1 MTKGV
6 CGVFEVMKFDDKG
19 GAKPSFLMTYNVNSP
34 SGPGGLQIIQTFKM
48 FRLKDWSGAGVSSTR
63 SYLFHA

>member
-6 CGVFEVMKFDDKG
+6 CGVFEVMKFDDEG

-48 FRLKDWSGAGVSSTR
+48 FRLKD
-63 SYLFHA
+63 